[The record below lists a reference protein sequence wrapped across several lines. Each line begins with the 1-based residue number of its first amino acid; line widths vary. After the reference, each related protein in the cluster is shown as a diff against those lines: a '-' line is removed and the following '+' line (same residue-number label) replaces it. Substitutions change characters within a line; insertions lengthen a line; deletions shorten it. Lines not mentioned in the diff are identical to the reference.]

1 MLKNIKLERPLA
13 FIDVET
19 TGLKTFS
26 DKIVELSILKIHPD
40 GNEEY
45 KSHRVNPGIPIP
57 AEATAIHGIT
67 DTDVAKEPT
76 FPRYAKSICDFLEG
90 CDIAGYNVIK
100 FDLPLLEAEFAR
112 ANVDFSKQGRFL
124 VDSKVIY
131 HQREPRDL
139 QAAYMK
145 YCGKEME
152 NAHCAESD
160 AAAVQPLAV
169 SAANVE
175 TAELHMGDTVVVLGQ
190 GVIGLGCMQISRVSG
205 AGLIIGVDVREQ
217 ALDLSK
223 RLGADVVIDANKDDP
238 VAVIRDLTDG
248 LGADVVF
255 EAAGGRPEEGL
266 SGTKTFYQAID
277 ITRRGGKVVPPA
289 LLTGRV
295 EIDPPVLRRKC
306 IRLIY
311 PESST
316 ARSMR
321 HVALLAAAKRIQIAP
336 TITHTL
342 HGIDKI
348 LDACEITSNKA
359 KYKAINAAQVVVS

>member
-1 MLKNIKLERPLA
+1 MKAWRVHGVGDMRLDEVPMPELRPGWVLIKVRVVQPSVTEIGMLQEDQFTSRWYKDIMGEGEFGQLGHE
-13 FIDVET
+13 FCGDV
-19 TGLKTFS
+19 
-26 DKIVELSILKIHPD
+26 VEVKGDVRTLRV
-40 GNEEY
+40 GN
-45 KSHRVNPGIPIP
+45 RVGTPGIVSCGECEFCLAGREFDCTKMDMLGVNVLGAF
-57 AEATAIHGIT
+57 AEYVAGHERLFVKMPEGI
-67 DTDVAKEPT
+67 
-76 FPRYAKSICDFLEG
+76 S
-90 CDIAGYNVIK
+90 YN
-100 FDLPLLEAEFAR
+100 E
-112 ANVDFSKQGRFL
+112 
-124 VDSKVIY
+124 
-131 HQREPRDL
+131 
-139 QAAYMK
+139 
-145 YCGKEME
+145 
-152 NAHCAESD
+152 

-190 GVIGLGCMQISRVSG
+190 GVIGLGCMQIARVSG
-205 AGLIIGVDVREQ
+205 AGLIISVDVREQ

-223 RLGADVVIDANKDDP
+223 RLGADVVIDARKDDP
-238 VAVIRDLTDG
+238 VAVICDLTDG

-266 SGTKTFYQAID
+266 SGTTTFFQALD
-277 ITRRGGKVVPPA
+277 IAKRGGKVVPPA

-316 ARSMR
+316 AKSMK

-342 HGIDKI
+342 HGLDKM
-348 LDACEITSNKA
+348 LEAFDITAHKA
-359 KYKAINAAQVVVS
+359 KHRAINAAQVVVS